1 MSILNTSVS
10 GMQADS
16 NWLSTIS
23 QNVANSNTTGYKNVE
38 TDFSSLV
45 DQIADGSQD
54 FGGVSTRAVSLNAL
68 QGNVISTST
77 ATDLAVQGSGFFVV
91 SDASGTMYLTRNGSF
106 TPDASG
112 NLVNSAGYYLMAA
125 NVQNGVSPLAAN
137 SLTGLQ
143 KVNVVNAG
151 QTATAT
157 TTASLTANLPSTAAP
172 VAPANLPSTN
182 SAGSTYT
189 AATSLVVYDNLGGSH
204 TINTY
209 FTNTGPN
216 TWEVDAYDASDAS
229 ANGGFPYSSGPL
241 ATQTLTFNTTTG
253 ALSSGSP
260 LSFAVPSGQTMSVDI
275 SNMTQLA
282 AGFNVSAAT
291 ANGNAPSGISGV
303 SISTSGSVMFNYA
316 NGTSGAAYDIPLA
329 NVVSPNNL
337 ASVNGSAYLPTSAS
351 GPVYLGTAGDG
362 GFGRIEASSLESS
375 TVDLATELT
384 DMIQAQSAYEA
395 NSKVFQT
402 GANILDVL
410 NGLKP

>member
-10 GMQADS
+10 GMQGDT
-16 NWLSTIS
+16 NWLSTIA

-38 TDFSSLV
+38 TAFSSLV
-45 DQIADGSQD
+45 DQIADGQQS

-68 QGNVISTST
+68 QGSVTSTST
-77 ATDLAVQGSGFFVV
+77 ATDLAVQGAGFFVV
-91 SDASGTMYLTRNGSF
+91 SDSSGSLYLTRNGSF

-125 NVQNGVSPLAAN
+125 NVQNGASPLAAN

-143 KVNVVNAG
+143 MVNVVNAG
-151 QTATAT
+151 QTATP
-157 TTASLTANLPSTAAP
+157 TTAGSLTANLPSTATP

-204 TINTY
+204 TINIY
-209 FTNTGPN
+209 FTNTGSN
-216 TWEVDAYDASDAS
+216 TWEVDAYDASTAS
-229 ANGGFPYSSGPL
+229 ANAGFPYSSGPL
-241 ATQTLTFNTTTG
+241 ATQTLTFNPTTG

-260 LSFAVPSGQTMSVDI
+260 LSFAVPNGQTINLDL

-282 AGFNVSAAT
+282 AGFNVTAAT
-291 ANGNAPSGISGV
+291 ANGNAPSGINGL
-303 SISTSGSVMFNYA
+303 SISTTGSLTFNYA
-316 NGTSGAAYDIPLA
+316 NGTSSIAYQIPLA
-329 NVVSPNNL
+329 NVVSPDNL
-337 ASVNGSAYLPTSAS
+337 ASVNGGAYLQTAAS
-351 GPVYLGTAGDG
+351 GPIFLGTAGG
-362 GFGRIEASSLESS
+362 AGFGKIEDSSLESS

-384 DMIQAQSAYEA
+384 NMIQAQSAYEA